1 MGNKL
6 EKLRKIKDRMRDELF
21 IFKHAHLVKAMIES
35 TEDYL
40 VKKEECDEHSR
51 SIAFRPTGGF
61 GDYIDV
67 YKRQLQ
73 TLIHSFHT
81 FLHSDAC
88 NAVISPPFSER
99 ILARNIFHCIAAF
112 ALPVSYTHL

>member
-35 TEDYL
+35 TEDDL
-40 VKKEECDEHSR
+40 VNKEECDEHSI

-61 GDYIDV
+61 GDYIISS
-67 YKRQLQ
+67 K
-73 TLIHSFHT
+73 HSG
-81 FLHSDAC
+81 
-88 NAVISPPFSER
+88 
-99 ILARNIFHCIAAF
+99 
-112 ALPVSYTHL
+112 